1 MVNIPKAKKARLLPG
16 DIGFDVIIVLSLPP
30 SVYVILGCI
39 SLRTITHVGSDR
51 FLNVSLLCES
61 SSARR
66 GSFFILSSFNKRAPA
81 ILAEQKSFVGET
93 SFKCRSRSRGSSHF
107 TDVAPFINGAMMQ
120 QKSPSGEFSA
130 TRYIRRSQEDSAH
143 PSEKAS
149 AEKSAELSEYVTELS
164 SVINVKKDFA
174 EPCGKWGRDPRERIP
189 DSRGCISASAT
200 NKSPI
205 KIPLVASFFIV
216 REYPS
221 REAAIINTAV
231 IYVPVPEIVN
241 GTAKHELSLKNTAAA
256 RESARSL
263 S

>member
-30 SVYVILGCI
+30 SMYVILGCI

-149 AEKSAELSEYVTELS
+149 AEKRAELSEYVTKLS
-164 SVINVKKDFA
+164 STGKVNKA
-174 EPCGKWGRDPRERIP
+174 SPELCGKEKGSPRERIP
-189 DSRGCISASAT
+189 VSRGRISASAT
-200 NKSPI
+200 NESPI
-205 KIPLVASFFIV
+205 KKPFGASFFII

-231 IYVPVPEIVN
+231 LYVPSPEMVKGIDPF
-241 GTAKHELSLKNTAAA
+241 ELSLKNTAAA
-256 RESARSL
+256 IESARSF